1 MHQKTV
7 GTILSEER
15 QKRRISTADFAK
27 RARIRES
34 YIVALENDRYDDLP
48 PAVFVKGYVKMYAR
62 ILGFDSGPVLAL
74 LRRDFKLSA
83 RGTLI
88 PREFLTPVLKRRAR
102 SARVTVAL
110 MGLAI
115 VFLTVS
121 SYIFV
126 QWYQVQQPPP
136 LRITDPAENI
146 VSSPSVIV
154 RGQTDPT
161 VLITINN
168 QPVALRPDG
177 SFETTL
183 EFFTEGVVSLVVT
196 ATDQKGKTTTQVRQ
210 VQVQF

>member
-15 QKRRISTADFAK
+15 QKRRLSTADFAK

-34 YIVALENDRYDDLP
+34 YVLALESDHYDDLP

-62 ILGFDSGPVLAL
+62 ILGFDSAPVLAL

-83 RGTLI
+83 RGTLV
-88 PREFLTPVLKRRAR
+88 PREFLTPVLKRRVR

-115 VFLTVS
+115 VFMTVS
-121 SYIFV
+121 SYVFV
-126 QWYQVQQPPP
+126 QWYQLQQPPM
-136 LRITDPAENI
+136 LRVTDPAENI
-146 VSSPSVIV
+146 VSSPSVVV
-154 RGQTDPT
+154 RGQTDVT
-161 VLITINN
+161 ALLTINN

-177 SFETTL
+177 SFEKTL
-183 EFFTEGVVSLVVT
+183 EFFTEGVVSLVIE
-196 ATDQKGKTTTQVRQ
+196 ATDQNGRSSTQVRQ

>member
-34 YIVALENDRYDDLP
+34 YILALESDHFDELP

-62 ILGFDSGPVLAL
+62 ILGFDSAPVLAL

-83 RGTLI
+83 VGTLV
-88 PREFLTPVLKRRAR
+88 PREFLTPVLKRRSR
-102 SARVTVAL
+102 SARVTLAL
-110 MGLAI
+110 LGLII

-121 SYIFV
+121 SYVFV
-126 QWYQVQQPPP
+126 QWYQVQQPPK
-136 LRITDPAENI
+136 LQITDPAENI
-146 VSSPSVIV
+146 VSSPSVVV
-154 RGQTDPT
+154 RGKTDAT
-161 VLITINN
+161 ALVTINN

-183 EFFTEGVVSLVVT
+183 EFFTEGVVSLVVE
-196 ATDQKGKTTTQVRQ
+196 ATDQQGKKTTKVRQ